1 MKYHSIR
8 TSMMATLIPMIL
20 VAMAALSFFGYQAAR
35 NAIESAAQN
44 EMDLCLALATDSIQK
59 SLVQNRLVAES
70 VARGVEAV
78 RNHLNTAPAG
88 TGAEAAVPQEDQEA
102 AIYQELLTSVVGSND
117 ETFGGGIWFEPYA
130 YRAGQQY
137 FSPYCMREDGAVVY
151 VDNYSLGEGVF
162 YTDQDWYID
171 ARDIT
176 QDVVWSAPYYDE
188 YAQISMVTA
197 SAPFYE
203 NGQLLGVA
211 TADIDLTQM
220 QQMVLSLQVRQ
231 GGRAFLID
239 GSGTYIADEDSAKLL
254 AANILQDENPSM
266 AALGQQILQQGEG
279 TGSYTVNGET
289 YLAWFTQI
297 PESGW
302 YVVTTISERELM
314 AETDTLAQVLL
325 VLCAVFASA
334 FLLAMFIYLQFYVIR
349 PLGRLANATRALA
362 GGDLSVSIQVRSRS
376 EIGVVADS
384 LEKLVARL
392 RHYIDYIGEVS
403 GVLQS
408 IAKGNFNFTLQ
419 QDYTGEF
426 AEMKEGIQQVQV
438 TLSDMLLSVLQAA
451 ERVEAGASQIAT
463 GTQTQAQ
470 GASDQASSVQ
480 ELAASLSEISTE
492 VDATAHS
499 MEEAQQKMASV
510 MEEANAGDQK
520 MGHML
525 EAMDEITKASQAI
538 GAIIKNIEDIA
549 FQTNILALNAAVEA
563 ARAGAAGKGFAVVA
577 DEVRTLAGKTA
588 GASQNTAELIERAMA
603 AVKNGKQIAD
613 DTAAS
618 FRSVHSGISEVSERT
633 AQVGT
638 ETEKQKEA
646 LQQTTAGVE
655 RISSIV
661 QTSSATAEESA
672 AASQELSSQ
681 AHLLRELTG
690 KFILPDQGA

>member
-44 EMDLCLALATDSIQK
+44 EMDLCLALATESIQK

-297 PESGW
+297 PEGGW

-362 GGDLSVSIQVRSRS
+362 GGDLSVSIQVRSHS

-525 EAMDEITKASQAI
+525 EAMDEITKASQEI
-538 GAIIKNIEDIA
+538 GAIIKSIEDIA

-577 DEVRTLAGKTA
+577 DEVRSLAAKSDEAAKATK
-588 GASQNTAELIERAMA
+588 ELIENAIQ
-603 AVKNGKQIAD
+603 AVEQGSQIVEA
-613 DTAAS
+613 
-618 FRSVHSGISEVSERT
+618 VSGELEKSRGLAGRT
-633 AQVGT
+633 AQEIEEIAQAVHCEVDAVAQINSGVG
-638 ETEKQKEA
+638 QVSA
-646 LQQTTAGVE
+646 VVQQN
-655 RISSIV
+655 S
-661 QTSSATAEESA
+661 
-672 AASQELSSQ
+672 AASQEIAAISGELSIQ
-681 AHLLRELTG
+681 ARALKEQTERFQLRQ
-690 KFILPDQGA
+690 P

>member
-44 EMDLCLALATDSIQK
+44 EMDLCLALATESIQK

-362 GGDLSVSIQVRSRS
+362 GGDLSVSIQVRSHS

-525 EAMDEITKASQAI
+525 EAMDEITKASQEI
-538 GAIIKNIEDIA
+538 GAIIKSIEDIA

-577 DEVRTLAGKTA
+577 DEVRALAGKSAEAAQST
-588 GASQNTAELIERAMA
+588 GALIGQCMD
-603 AVKNGKQIAD
+603 AVLHGNQVAD
-613 DTAAS
+613 ETAAS
-618 FRSVHSGISEVSERT
+618 LSAIRASVDVVARHTTEISDMAGEQRQMVEDIQAEIQSVSQVIHT
-633 AQVGT
+633 SAASAQ
-638 ETEKQKEA
+638 
-646 LQQTTAGVE
+646 
-655 RISSIV
+655 
-661 QTSSATAEESA
+661 ESA
-672 AASQELSSQ
+672 ATSRSLQQRAEQLHGLSKGQS
-681 AHLLRELTG
+681 G
-690 KFILPDQGA
+690 

>member
-1 MKYHSIR
+1 
-8 TSMMATLIPMIL
+8 
-20 VAMAALSFFGYQAAR
+20 
-35 NAIESAAQN
+35 
-44 EMDLCLALATDSIQK
+44 
-59 SLVQNRLVAES
+59 
-70 VARGVEAV
+70 
-78 RNHLNTAPAG
+78 
-88 TGAEAAVPQEDQEA
+88 
-102 AIYQELLTSVVGSND
+102 
-117 ETFGGGIWFEPYA
+117 
-130 YRAGQQY
+130 
-137 FSPYCMREDGAVVY
+137 
-151 VDNYSLGEGVF
+151 
-162 YTDQDWYID
+162 
-171 ARDIT
+171 
-176 QDVVWSAPYYDE
+176 
-188 YAQISMVTA
+188 
-197 SAPFYE
+197 
-203 NGQLLGVA
+203 
-211 TADIDLTQM
+211 
-220 QQMVLSLQVRQ
+220 
-231 GGRAFLID
+231 
-239 GSGTYIADEDSAKLL
+239 
-254 AANILQDENPSM
+254 
-266 AALGQQILQQGEG
+266 
-279 TGSYTVNGET
+279 
-289 YLAWFTQI
+289 
-297 PESGW
+297 
-302 YVVTTISERELM
+302 M

-525 EAMDEITKASQAI
+525 EAMDEITKASQEI
-538 GAIIKNIEDIA
+538 GAIIKSIEDIA

>member
-1 MKYHSIR
+1 M
-8 TSMMATLIPMIL
+8 
-20 VAMAALSFFGYQAAR
+20 
-35 NAIESAAQN
+35 
-44 EMDLCLALATDSIQK
+44 
-59 SLVQNRLVAES
+59 
-70 VARGVEAV
+70 
-78 RNHLNTAPAG
+78 
-88 TGAEAAVPQEDQEA
+88 
-102 AIYQELLTSVVGSND
+102 VGSND

-239 GSGTYIADEDSAKLL
+239 DSGTYIADEDSAKLL

-266 AALGQQILQQGEG
+266 SALGQQILQQGEG

-362 GGDLSVSIQVRSRS
+362 GGDLSVSIQVRSHS

-525 EAMDEITKASQAI
+525 EAMDEITKASQEI
-538 GAIIKNIEDIA
+538 GAIIKSIEDIA